1 MNPICGNNMIAC
13 DLHNQG
19 LFGYMEVYHDSY
31 IVRVYRESDLDGST
45 KAVPLYVMSF
55 GNGVD
60 AENRLL
66 DLMEH
71 PAWTILK
78 HE

>member
-1 MNPICGNNMIAC
+1 MITC
-13 DLHNQG
+13 DLRNQG
-19 LFGYMEVYHDSY
+19 LFGYIEVYQYSY
-31 IVRVYRESDLDGST
+31 VVRVFRESDWPNST
-45 KAVPLYVMSF
+45 GPIYVMSF

-71 PAWTILK
+71 PAWTTLK
-78 HE
+78 YG

>member
-1 MNPICGNNMIAC
+1 MIAC

-19 LFGYMEVYHDSY
+19 LFGYIEVYQYSY
-31 IVRVYRESDLDGST
+31 VVRVFRDTDL
-45 KAVPLYVMSF
+45 KAGPIYVMSF

-66 DLMEH
+66 DLMEY
-71 PAWTILK
+71 PDWTVLK
-78 HE
+78 YG

>member
-1 MNPICGNNMIAC
+1 MIMC
-13 DLHNQG
+13 DLKNKG
-19 LFGYMEVYHDSY
+19 LFGYVEVYQYSY
-31 IVRVYRESDLDGST
+31 IVRVFRESDLDGSN

-71 PAWTILK
+71 PAWTVLK
-78 HE
+78 HG